1 MSAIPTVDQIEKDTL
16 TQISYRYWSKADE
29 NSQLEKYDPNLINDI
44 YLNELINTKYDRTKT
59 NV

>member
-44 YLNELINTKYDRTKT
+44 YLNELINTKYDRIKT
-59 NV
+59 NI

>member
-59 NV
+59 NI